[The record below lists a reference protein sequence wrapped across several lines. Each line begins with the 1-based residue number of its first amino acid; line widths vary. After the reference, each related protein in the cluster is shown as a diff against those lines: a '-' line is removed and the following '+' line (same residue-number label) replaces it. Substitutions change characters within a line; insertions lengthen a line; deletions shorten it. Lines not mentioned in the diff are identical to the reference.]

1 MATQVHI
8 FYFIAL
14 YKLSDCGALICELCL
29 LAILAVHRFTRFQ
42 LAVSGVVQFLGEN
55 SEQTFVSPF
64 SWASIANIDADYR
77 MTKICI
83 FGIVL
88 TIPDE
93 CDIRLVVLFDYWAQ
107 FYL

>member
-29 LAILAVHRFTRFQ
+29 LAILAVTRFQ

-55 SEQTFVSPF
+55 SEQTFISPF

-77 MTKICI
+77 M
-83 FGIVL
+83 
-88 TIPDE
+88 
-93 CDIRLVVLFDYWAQ
+93 RY
-107 FYL
+107 